1 MKKSKEKL
9 QAAADKAFDAYTK
22 AAKEAFAAFNA
33 YDKADT
39 ARSEAYKAHLRAD
52 AALDKAGGP
61 LLAQEGKAKE

>member
-9 QAAADKAFDAYTK
+9 QAAADKAHDAYTK

-39 ARSEAYKAHLRAD
+39 ARSEAYKAYLRAT
-52 AALDKAGGP
+52 DKAGGP